1 MSRTDLSDIEYL
13 RHIEH
18 LAREIVNAAD
28 DEGWL
33 TLTATSDGG
42 TPLRRAVIETARQLR
57 HHHFDGDGCLDED
70 LPPMK
75 LAGVVILRPGSLP
88 VGMQESYSE
97 ICDRLDVE
105 ARPEGWTVWNTWAK
119 DGQPISV
126 VLVDSNGTEGLLT
139 NWAQGIEV
147 YPIIPLPAQV
157 VLTRQG
163 WITPMT
169 LSPASA
175 RKLGATRPARTQ

>member
-1 MSRTDLSDIEYL
+1 MSRIDLSDIEYL

-18 LAREIVNAAD
+18 LAREIVDAAG

-33 TLTATSDGG
+33 TLATVSDEA

-57 HHHFDGDGCLDED
+57 HYHFDGDGCLDED
-70 LPPMK
+70 LPLMR
-75 LAGVVILRPGSLP
+75 LAGVVILRPDALP
-88 VGMQESYSE
+88 VGMEESYTE
-97 ICDRLDVE
+97 ICARLGVE
-105 ARPEGWTVWNTWAK
+105 ARPEGWAIWNTWAK
-119 DGQPISV
+119 DGQPISI
-126 VLVDSNGTEGLLT
+126 VLIDPGGTEGLLT

-147 YPIIPLPAQV
+147 YPITPLPAQV

-163 WITPMT
+163 WITPMA

-175 RKLGATRPARTQ
+175 RKLEVTRPSGS